1 MLVYMVLQNFGA
13 GLKEIFRK
21 IAGMPV
27 VDEKAVE
34 AVIKDIQRLLL
45 QADVDVGLVSRLSK
59 AIRQRVLAEEHP
71 AGLSMR
77 EYFTKILYDEI
88 VGLLGKDT
96 AKIELKKQKI
106 LLVGLFG
113 SGKTTTAGKLAGW
126 FKAKGLSVGLVA
138 CDTFRPAA
146 KEQLQQLGKKI
157 NVPVHSE
164 GKGPDDIAKKAL
176 DASKEN
182 VLIFD
187 SAGRNALDSELA
199 KELKELASRI
209 KADEVLLVLPADLG
223 QAARR
228 QAEEFQK
235 LVSITGIIVTKMDGT
250 AKGGSAL
257 AAAAATNSRV
267 KFIGAGE
274 HIDDFELYDPERFVG
289 RLIGYGDIKTLL
301 EKAKGAGMEEEK
313 AERLLEGTMT
323 MNDFYEQLE
332 AMQRMGSL
340 QKVTEMIPGFSNIR
354 LPEGYLDVQEGKMK
368 KWKYAIQSMTEKER
382 ENPEIIKADRISRI
396 ARGSGL
402 SQQDVRDLLK
412 NYKQAKKLLG
422 MAKGKKALKRGPLAS
437 LAKQFGIDLG
447 S

>member
-13 GLKEIFRK
+13 GLKGIFRK

-34 AVIKDIQRLLL
+34 SVIKDIQRLLL

-88 VGLLGKDT
+88 VGLLGKDA

-113 SGKTTTAGKLAGW
+113 SGKTTTAGKLASW
-126 FKAKGLSVGLVA
+126 FKAKGLTVALVA

-157 NVPVHSE
+157 NVPVYSE
-164 GKGPDDIAKKAL
+164 GKSPADIAKKAL

-187 SAGRNALDSELA
+187 SAGRDALDSELA
-199 KELKELASRI
+199 KELKELAGQI

-267 KFIGAGE
+267 KFIGVGE

-301 EKAKGAGMEEEK
+301 EKAKEAGMEEEK

-332 AMQRMGSL
+332 AMQKMGSL

-396 ARGSGL
+396 AKGAGL

-447 S
+447 G